1 MTRWM
6 LRAAVSLIAVG
17 WISSASARVAQRPAA
32 PAGQRPIVVARPMQ
46 PAQRAQLDGLVS
58 RHNQTR
64 AALPADVRTDLDRLS
79 EFVRLELFARPLPGN
94 VYVAAKQIMSGKVP
108 GLTDGEA
115 GSLAGYCLDNIAAG
129 DAIGPAAAGGSGQD
143 QLLKAT
149 KSMQETQMSFNLQYL
164 QLQSQM
170 QHENRSY
177 TAISN
182 IMKTK
187 HDTVK
192 NSISNVR

>member
-1 MTRWM
+1 MRGTMWAAVLVAVALTAAATTSGPAGAQAAVSRFA
-6 LRAAVSLIAVG
+6 LPAAGAQGRALALEEARAIAEARAAVAEMRGLARTPEERALADTDGRIVETAARLVAERARLRVVL
-17 WISSASARVAQRPAA
+17 AS
-32 PAGQRPIVVARPMQ
+32 PIPQ
-46 PAQRAQLDGLVS
+46 SGG
-58 RHNQTR
+58 
-64 AALPADVRTDLDRLS
+64 AALAPRGS
-79 EFVRLELFARPLPGN
+79 G
-94 VYVAAKQIMSGKVP
+94 QIG
-108 GLTDGEA
+108 
-115 GSLAGYCLDNIAAG
+115 
-129 DAIGPAAAGGSGQD
+129 AAAGGAGQD
-143 QLLKAT
+143 QLLQAT
-149 KSMQETQMSFNLQYL
+149 RQMQETQMSFNLQYL

>member
-1 MTRWM
+1 MVGSFKSAQAQTGGAAFSAKLGEAKSSMTAGGNLGGAQM
-6 LRAAVSLIAVG
+6 IM
-17 WISSASARVAQRPAA
+17 SASSSNRMASAQTGGGAA
-32 PAGQRPIVVARPMQ
+32 FGAGAGALPGM
-46 PAQRAQLDGLVS
+46 DGSTGGNVGG
-58 RHNQTR
+58 
-64 AALPADVRTDLDRLS
+64 AALGSA
-79 EFVRLELFARPLPGN
+79 
-94 VYVAAKQIMSGKVP
+94 
-108 GLTDGEA
+108 A
-115 GSLAGYCLDNIAAG
+115 GSSNP
-129 DAIGPAAAGGSGQD
+129 IGAAAGGNSQD
-143 QLLKAT
+143 QLLNAT